1 MGESKPGYG
10 TRIRTLILYLPGVA
24 NPFRNEYAEISF
36 LAQGYSN
43 NAGVSSDR
51 RCLYHGRYPLAEVIP
66 TPGGPIL
73 PKVLASRYP
82 ATCLCPF
89 PSKFKL

>member
-36 LAQGYSN
+36 LAHGYSN
-43 NAGVSSDR
+43 RIGGVSITV
-51 RCLYHGRYPLAEVIP
+51 VILLLKSSHP
-66 TPGGPIL
+66 WGPIL

-82 ATCLCPF
+82 VTCLCPF
-89 PSKFKL
+89 PSKFEL